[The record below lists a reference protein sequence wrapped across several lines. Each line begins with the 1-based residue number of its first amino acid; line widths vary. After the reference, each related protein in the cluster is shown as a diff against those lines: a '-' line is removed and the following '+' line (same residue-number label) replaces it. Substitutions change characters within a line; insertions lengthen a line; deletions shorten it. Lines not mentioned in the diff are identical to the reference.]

1 MKAIRH
7 MPVSAGSAAIPHQL
21 EQPFDICEPHLW
33 IARPAMLVQCSDLV
47 RRDLVS
53 LDRIVFSMEGSQ
65 VRHKPAADLWRQL

>member
-53 LDRIVFSMEGSQ
+53 LDRIALAVKCSHVLEE
-65 VRHKPAADLWRQL
+65 AAGDLWRQL